1 MAIPHFCA
9 LFSYLL
15 LLTIMKGAINK
26 NVGVDTM
33 SVKNILE
40 KRRSVRHYD
49 SSYNIS
55 SEILTSLVESASK
68 SPNGNNI
75 QATRYLIIDDPDLRN
90 LLMPIAFNQ
99 QQVTEAST
107 LIVMLGDY
115 QAFGKDNIIKIHEEG
130 FQAGYFDESLR
141 DYLANA
147 AINYYENKSKE
158 DLKLE
163 LTRDVSLASMSLILL
178 ANEAGFDTITMSG
191 YDSKELKDILNI
203 SERYL
208 DIMLI
213 AIGKGTKAGHKTVR
227 HNVSKVMYRNNI
239 I

>member
-1 MAIPHFCA
+1 
-9 LFSYLL
+9 
-15 LLTIMKGAINK
+15 
-26 NVGVDTM
+26 M

-49 SSYNIS
+49 PSYKIS
-55 SEILTSLVESASK
+55 SEIITSLVETASK

-75 QATRYLIIDDPDLRN
+75 QATRYLIIDEPDLRN
-90 LLMPIAFNQ
+90 LILPIAFNQ
-99 QQVTEAST
+99 QQVIEAST

-115 QAFGKDNIIKIHEEG
+115 QAFDKENIIRIHEEG

-141 DYLANA
+141 DYLAHA
-147 AINYYENKSKE
+147 AINYYKNKSTE
-158 DLKLE
+158 DLKIE

-191 YDSKELKDILNI
+191 YDSKKLKDALNI

-208 DIMLI
+208 DVMLI

-227 HNVSKVMYRNNI
+227 HNVNEIIYKNEIIKCFLKPKLDSRNR
-239 I
+239 

>member
-1 MAIPHFCA
+1 
-9 LFSYLL
+9 
-15 LLTIMKGAINK
+15 MKGAKNK
-26 NVGVDTM
+26 KFGVDKM

-40 KRRSVRHYD
+40 KRRSVRQYD
-49 SSYNIS
+49 SSYKIS
-55 SEILTSLVESASK
+55 SEILSSLIESASK

-75 QATRYLIIDDPDLRN
+75 QAARYLIIEDTDLRK
-90 LLMPIAFNQ
+90 LLLPVAYNQ
-99 QQVTEAST
+99 QQVVEAST
-107 LIVMLGDY
+107 LIVMLGDF
-115 QAFGKDNIIKIHEEG
+115 QAFDKNNIIKIHEEG

-147 AINYYENKSKE
+147 AINYYENKSNE

-163 LTRDVSLASMSLILL
+163 LTRDVSLAAMSLILL

-191 YDSKELKDILNI
+191 YDSKKLKSILNI

-213 AIGKGTKAGHKTVR
+213 AIGKSTKPGHNTVR
-227 HNVSKVMYRNNI
+227 HNVNKIVYKNEI

>member
-1 MAIPHFCA
+1 
-9 LFSYLL
+9 
-15 LLTIMKGAINK
+15 
-26 NVGVDTM
+26 M

-49 SSYNIS
+49 PSYKIS
-55 SEILTSLVESASK
+55 SEIITSLVETASK

-75 QATRYLIIDDPDLRN
+75 QATRYLIIDEPDLRN
-90 LLMPIAFNQ
+90 LILPIAFNQ
-99 QQVTEAST
+99 QQVIEAST

-115 QAFGKDNIIKIHEEG
+115 QAFDKENIIRIHEEG

-141 DYLANA
+141 DYLAHA
-147 AINYYENKSKE
+147 AINYYKNKSTE
-158 DLKLE
+158 DLKIE

-191 YDSKELKDILNI
+191 YDSKKLKDALNI

-208 DIMLI
+208 DVMLI

-227 HNVSKVMYRNNI
+227 HNVNEI
-239 I
+239 IYKNEII

>member
-1 MAIPHFCA
+1 
-9 LFSYLL
+9 
-15 LLTIMKGAINK
+15 
-26 NVGVDTM
+26 M

-49 SSYNIS
+49 PRYKIS

-75 QATRYLIIDDPDLRN
+75 QSTRYLIIDEPDLRN
-90 LLMPIAFNQ
+90 LLLPIAFNQ
-99 QQVTEAST
+99 QQVIEAST

-115 QAFGKDNIIKIHEEG
+115 QAFDKENIIKIHEEG

-178 ANEAGFDTITMSG
+178 ANEAGFETITMSG
-191 YDSKELKDILNI
+191 YDSRKLKEILNI

-208 DIMLI
+208 DVMLI
-213 AIGKGTKAGHKTVR
+213 AIGKGIKAGHKTVR
-227 HNVSKVMYRNNI
+227 HNVNKVLYRNQI

>member
-1 MAIPHFCA
+1 
-9 LFSYLL
+9 
-15 LLTIMKGAINK
+15 
-26 NVGVDTM
+26 M

-49 SSYNIS
+49 PSYKIS

-75 QATRYLIIDDPDLRN
+75 QSTRYLIIDEPDLRN
-90 LLMPIAFNQ
+90 LLLPIAFNQ
-99 QQVTEAST
+99 QQVIEAST

-115 QAFGKDNIIKIHEEG
+115 QAFDKENIINIHEEG
-130 FQAGYFDESLR
+130 FQAGFFDETLR

-163 LTRDVSLASMSLILL
+163 LTRDGSLASMSLILL
-178 ANEAGFDTITMSG
+178 ANEAGFETITMSG
-191 YDSKELKDILNI
+191 YDSKKLKDILNI

-208 DIMLI
+208 DVMLI

-227 HNVSKVMYRNNI
+227 HNVNKIMYHNQI

>member
-1 MAIPHFCA
+1 M
-9 LFSYLL
+9 
-15 LLTIMKGAINK
+15 
-26 NVGVDTM
+26 GVKD
-33 SVKNILE
+33 ILD
-40 KRRSVRHYD
+40 KRRSVRQYD

-55 SEILTSLVESASK
+55 SETLISLIESASK
-68 SPNGNNI
+68 SPNGNNV
-75 QATRYLIIDDPDLRN
+75 QAARYLVIDDPELRN
-90 LLMPIAFNQ
+90 GLLTIAYNQ
-99 QQVTEAST
+99 QQVIEAST
-107 LIVMLGDY
+107 LILMLGDY
-115 QAFGKDNIIKIHEEG
+115 QAFDKENIINIHEEG

-163 LTRDVSLASMSLILL
+163 LTRDVSLASMSFVLL

-191 YDSKELKDILNI
+191 YDSKKLKESLNI
-203 SERYL
+203 PERYL
-208 DIMLI
+208 DVMII

-227 HNVSKVMYRNNI
+227 HHVSKVMYRNTI